1 LTILSCAPQNWNKAK
16 NAYRSNDLVGAVQ
29 FTAYTLREEPGYKDA
44 VDFLSGLFPATYYN
58 MMNKAQSY
66 ESLGNY
72 DDAYYIYVKIQNLSD
87 IISTIPE
94 QPILDS
100 NKTIKFPTTNVIKD
114 IERTRSLAAEYH
126 YQNGQKLEKEGLN
139 KEAALSYKNVAD
151 FIDNYKDSQKR
162 YNICR
167 NAAVWRV
174 AVIPFDNNSGKRHFG
189 YIGETISQIIIS
201 RAMAHPDNLEFLE
214 FISRDRL
221 EELIN
226 EKNLNS
232 SNLIDQKSLSEKG
245 KLLGIH
251 AFIFGNIMSIII
263 EEPPETRKRIEEF
276 RVITKEKSRDKDT
289 VWADVDIF
297 TRRIYVK
304 MNCSFQLV
312 EVATGK
318 ILKSDIVTVDD
329 AVTIQ
334 FAKLRGDERALSD
347 NSKRLCNQAEEFPPS
362 PENVVDFLLKKAGE
376 NIAKDI
382 ITTFK

>member
-1 LTILSCAPQNWNKAK
+1 
-16 NAYRSNDLVGAVQ
+16 VGAVQ

-232 SNLIDQKSLSEKG
+232 SNLIDQKSLS
-245 KLLGIH
+245 
-251 AFIFGNIMSIII
+251 
-263 EEPPETRKRIEEF
+263 
-276 RVITKEKSRDKDT
+276 
-289 VWADVDIF
+289 
-297 TRRIYVK
+297 
-304 MNCSFQLV
+304 
-312 EVATGK
+312 
-318 ILKSDIVTVDD
+318 
-329 AVTIQ
+329 
-334 FAKLRGDERALSD
+334 
-347 NSKRLCNQAEEFPPS
+347 
-362 PENVVDFLLKKAGE
+362 
-376 NIAKDI
+376 
-382 ITTFK
+382 